1 MGLNVKNG
9 GSWVDS
15 TAYVNVGGTWK
26 RANTYVKSGV
36 KWFPIYVD
44 YEGLIIDDWD
54 DNKVSSRDTFIAR
67 AFSGAEPDDTDNA
80 YVTTRPTWSVTTGA
94 TATGQVL
101 KLYNPG
107 LATPRAYTSL
117 TTAINLA
124 DHQTWEW
131 RVKLSSSMN
140 KPLTFTL
147 QMHNSTS
154 WNPTSSYEIQV
165 KNDGK
170 LRLHRRGPTN
180 SYLATVSSVFSL
192 DTWYTVTY
200 CIKAGFGGT
209 PQQHR
214 VYVDGTQKIDVS
226 DDNHSTVYT
235 TWFNSWAAISANQ
248 YAYIDWFKHWNGSG
262 YPY

>member
-101 KLYNPG
+101 KLY
-107 LATPRAYTSL
+107 
-117 TTAINLA
+117 
-124 DHQTWEW
+124 
-131 RVKLSSSMN
+131 KLI
-140 KPLTFTL
+140 LVLL
-147 QMHNSTS
+147 QQSIL
-154 WNPTSSYEIQV
+154 PTIKHGNGE
-165 KNDGK
+165 
-170 LRLHRRGPTN
+170 L
-180 SYLATVSSVFSL
+180 SYLQV
-192 DTWYTVTY
+192 
-200 CIKAGFGGT
+200 
-209 PQQHR
+209 
-214 VYVDGTQKIDVS
+214 
-226 DDNHSTVYT
+226 
-235 TWFNSWAAISANQ
+235 
-248 YAYIDWFKHWNGSG
+248 
-262 YPY
+262 